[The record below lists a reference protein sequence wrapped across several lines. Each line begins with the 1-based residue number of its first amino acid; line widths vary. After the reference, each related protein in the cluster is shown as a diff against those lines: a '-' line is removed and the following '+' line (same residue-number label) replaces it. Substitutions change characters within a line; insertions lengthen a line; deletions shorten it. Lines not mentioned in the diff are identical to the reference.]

1 MLKVYYNNNCSV
13 CRIEI
18 NHYIRKNTKD
28 IKWIDITN
36 NKEAEIELNKSARQ
50 LLRRLHVMHNNKVY
64 EGVTA
69 FIILWERLPGYRWL
83 SKLVSLP
90 ILYQLFYIT
99 YEIVAIFLYLKNRGQ
114 LSGS

>member
-90 ILYQLFYIT
+90 ILYQLFYIA

>member
-18 NHYIRKNTKD
+18 NHYIRKNTKN
-28 IKWIDITN
+28 IKWIDISN
-36 NKEAEIELNKSARQ
+36 NKEAEIELDKSARQ
-50 LLRRLHVMHNNKVY
+50 LLRRLHVMHNSEVY
-64 EGVTA
+64 EGAKA

-83 SKLVSLP
+83 SKLASLP
-90 ILYQLFYIT
+90 VLYQLFYIT

-114 LSGS
+114 LNGS

>member
-1 MLKVYYNNNCSV
+1 MLKVYYNNNCSI

-28 IKWIDITN
+28 IKWIDISN
-36 NKEAEIELNKSARQ
+36 NKEAEIELNKSPRQ

-69 FIILWERLPGYRWL
+69 FIILWEKLPGYRWL

-90 ILYQLFYIT
+90 ILYQLFYIA

>member
-64 EGVTA
+64 EGVSA
-69 FIILWERLPGYRWL
+69 FIVLWERLPGYRWL

>member
-36 NKEAEIELNKSARQ
+36 NKEASDFVQEINNGKKIIPTIDVEGKVYTNPNINELNK
-50 LLRRLHVMHNNKVY
+50 
-64 EGVTA
+64 
-69 FIILWERLPGYRWL
+69 IL
-83 SKLVSLP
+83 KL
-90 ILYQLFYIT
+90 
-99 YEIVAIFLYLKNRGQ
+99 N
-114 LSGS
+114 

>member
-18 NHYIRKNTKD
+18 IHYIRKNTKD
-28 IKWIDITN
+28 IKWVDISN
-36 NKEAEIELNKSARQ
+36 NKESQIELNKSARQ

-64 EGVTA
+64 EGVSA
-69 FIILWERLPGYRWL
+69 FIVLWERLPGYRWL

-90 ILYQLFYIT
+90 ILYQLFYIA

>member
-114 LSGS
+114 LSG

>member
-28 IKWIDITN
+28 IKWIDISN

>member
-114 LSGS
+114 LNGS

>member
-13 CRIEI
+13 CRLEI
-18 NHYIRKNTKD
+18 NHYIRKNTKN
-28 IKWIDITN
+28 IKWIDISN
-36 NKEAEIELNKSARQ
+36 NKKAEIELDKNARQ

>member
-18 NHYIRKNTKD
+18 NHYIRKNTKN
-28 IKWIDITN
+28 IKWIDISN
-36 NKEAEIELNKSARQ
+36 NKEAQRELDKDASQ
-50 LLRRLHVMHNNKVY
+50 LLRRLHVKHDNNIY
-64 EGVTA
+64 EGAKA
-69 FIILWERLPGYRWL
+69 FIILWDSLPGYRWL
-83 SKLVSLP
+83 SKLASLP
-90 ILYQLFYIT
+90 IVYQLFYVT